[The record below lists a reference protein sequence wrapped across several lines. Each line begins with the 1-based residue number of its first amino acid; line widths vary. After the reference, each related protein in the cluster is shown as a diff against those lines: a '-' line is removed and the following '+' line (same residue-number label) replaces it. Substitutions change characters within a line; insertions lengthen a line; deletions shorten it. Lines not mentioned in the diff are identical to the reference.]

1 MHMGVHMLHSH
12 HVYTA
17 LTIYDMDWWPLQRA
31 NTMLAWILNWVKAL
45 KIHAY
50 SNLDFKFAN
59 PSKNEWHRIW
69 FEVVLFKFMSR
80 TLRSLC
86 SIFRLRH
93 MLFLYNT
100 TWFSRG
106 TWFFHCYWIF
116 EHTVSLDLV
125 LSLELDLWTYRR
137 QQLKRRQIHSMRK
150 YGWTTRHVQNDINS
164 MPFLSLPW
172 R

>member
-1 MHMGVHMLHSH
+1 MHMGVHMPHYH

-50 SNLDFKFAN
+50 SNLDFKFAK
-59 PSKNEWHRIW
+59 PSKNEWPRIW

-86 SIFRLRH
+86 SIFLSSAYVISVQH
-93 MLFLYNT
+93 NLV
-100 TWFSRG
+100 FSG
-106 TWFFHCYWIF
+106 
-116 EHTVSLDLV
+116 DLV
-125 LSLELDLWTYRR
+125 LSLLLDLWTYSFTG
-137 QQLKRRQIHSMRK
+137 LGSFTGIGSLNIPAAAAKTSPNTFHEKI
-150 YGWTTRHVQNDINS
+150 WLNNDTGTK
-164 MPFLSLPW
+164 W
-172 R
+172 Y